1 MADTFKQ
8 TRRHDWHTSD
18 PDVHGLGH
26 TKQRNAY
33 RKKQNRC
40 TRRGL
45 KQELKREL
53 KQELQREL

>member
-8 TRRHDWHTSD
+8 TRRNDWRTSD

-33 RKKQNRC
+33 RKKQNRR
-40 TRRGL
+40 TRRV
-45 KQELKREL
+45 L
-53 KQELQREL
+53 KQELQKGLW